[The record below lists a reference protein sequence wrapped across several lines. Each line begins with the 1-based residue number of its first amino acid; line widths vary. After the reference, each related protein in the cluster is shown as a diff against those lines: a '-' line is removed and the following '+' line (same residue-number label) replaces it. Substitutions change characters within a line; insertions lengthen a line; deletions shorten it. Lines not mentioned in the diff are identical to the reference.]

1 MSSLKFIKLRI
12 SEKLRDPMYR
22 AEFFANLAQDEI
34 AEQIL
39 ALRKKRKL
47 RQVDVADSTG
57 MKQSAISRL
66 EQADYSKWNFATLLR
81 LANALD
87 ARVRV
92 TFQPSEDV
100 IAHYEEVEAA
110 TALPS
115 GATDICTAREMNAER
130 APASI
135 GARRQRA
142 ASSSSL
148 GLGAWSN
155 SISSRHAGTHAQP
168 PTSRGITVGS
178 TPA

>member
-130 APASI
+130 ARERGFGLISRLPSDPESNRKSYTEKSGINGGILGEREHRDAVSI
-135 GARRQRA
+135 
-142 ASSSSL
+142 
-148 GLGAWSN
+148 
-155 SISSRHAGTHAQP
+155 
-168 PTSRGITVGS
+168 
-178 TPA
+178 